1 MLISPKAAES
11 FKPGLHCDISTSIN
25 RSINI
30 SNVNRERY
38 KHEGKFIQY
47 DQVGWGGGGSV
58 GGLQKFLGGSEKIVW
73 LEGRLQKFVYFK
85 TNK

>member
-1 MLISPKAAES
+1 MLISQKAAES
-11 FKPGLHCDISTSIN
+11 LKPGLHCDISTSIN

-30 SNVNRERY
+30 RSVNREQL

-47 DQVGWGGGGSV
+47 DQVGGGGGSV
-58 GGLQKFLGGSEKIVW
+58 GGFQKFLGGSEKIVW
-73 LEGRLQKFVYFK
+73 LGGGLRKFVYFK